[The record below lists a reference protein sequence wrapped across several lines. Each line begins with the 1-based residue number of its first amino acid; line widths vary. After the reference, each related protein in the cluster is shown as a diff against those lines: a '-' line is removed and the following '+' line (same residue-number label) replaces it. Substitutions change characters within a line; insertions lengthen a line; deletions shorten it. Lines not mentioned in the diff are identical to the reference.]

1 LSAEARSAKVEGAD
15 TLFTPQFFLI
25 WSYSFTVFLSAFQ
38 LLPTAPFHILA
49 LGGSQLEAGLFL
61 GFLTYASAASA
72 PITGAIADRIGKRRV
87 LIVASLAITVFSLL
101 YAWAPSYQVILA
113 LVLVHGVFWS
123 GLLSS
128 SNSYALDIIPISRR
142 AEGLG
147 YTGFASVFGVAVAPW
162 IGLWLFDHGGWRT
175 LCIEAAVLNLIMAAI
190 AWWLPPDKRHIHSGS
205 MHPRDLVEWP
215 VLIGAV
221 TLFLYSFSYGAI
233 TSFVAVYADS
243 VGVAPR
249 ALYFTAFC
257 LTIIATRPFIGR
269 RADRFGHA
277 RLIVPCL
284 ALIVIG
290 VWTLALAHTR
300 TMFIV
305 SAILFGVGFGSAYP
319 IFVAHLMQHVEA
331 RRRGAT
337 FGALIGAFDTGIG
350 TGSIAVGWISEHYGF
365 GRAFGIAG
373 ALALLS
379 IPYFLYM
386 EKRQWT
392 TSVSARRG

>member
-1 LSAEARSAKVEGAD
+1 MASSSSSSDK
-15 TLFTPQFFLI
+15 LFTPQFFLI

-38 LLPTAPFHILA
+38 LLPTAPFHILS

-61 GFLTYASAASA
+61 GFLTYASACSA
-72 PITGAIADRIGKRRV
+72 PITGALADRVGKRNV

-101 YAWAPSYQVILA
+101 YAWAPNYKVILG
-113 LVLVHGVFWS
+113 LVIVHGVFWS

-128 SNSYALDIIPISRR
+128 SNSYAFDIIPASRR

-162 IGLWLFDHGGWRT
+162 IGLWLFDYGGWRV
-175 LCIEAAVLNLIMAAI
+175 LCIEAAVLNAIMAAI
-190 AWWLPPDKRHIHSGS
+190 AWTLPPDKRHQ
-205 MHPRDLVEWP
+205 HPRSLHPKDLIEWP
-215 VLIGAV
+215 VLVGAF

-233 TSFVAVYADS
+233 TSFVAVYADQ

-249 ALYFTAFC
+249 ALYFTVFC
-257 LTIIATRPFIGR
+257 LTIVATRPFLGR

-284 ALIVIG
+284 AMIVIG
-290 VWTLALAHTR
+290 VWTLAIADSR
-300 TMFIV
+300 AMFVI

-319 IFVAHLMQHVEA
+319 IFVAHLMHHVEE

-350 TGSIAVGWISEHYGF
+350 TGSIAVGWISGHYGF

-379 IPYFLYM
+379 IPYFLYV

>member
-1 LSAEARSAKVEGAD
+1 LESSSSKSEK
-15 TLFTPQFFLI
+15 LFTPQFFLI

-38 LLPTAPFHILA
+38 LLPTAPFHILS

-61 GFLTYASAASA
+61 GFLTYASALSA

-87 LIVASLAITVFSLL
+87 LIIASIAITVFSLL
-101 YAWAPSYQVILA
+101 YAWAPSYHVVLA
-113 LVLVHGVFWS
+113 LVLLHGVFWS

-128 SNSYALDIIPISRR
+128 SNSYAFDIIPVSRR

-147 YTGFASVFGVAVAPW
+147 YTGFASVFGVAIAPW
-162 IGLWLFDHGGWRT
+162 IGLWIFDHGGWRL
-175 LCIEAAVLNLIMAAI
+175 LCLEAAVLNLLMAGL
-190 AWWLPPDKRHIHSGS
+190 AWLLPPDKRHAHPRS

-215 VLIGAV
+215 VLVGAV

-233 TSFVAVYADS
+233 TSFVAVYADR
-243 VGVAPR
+243 VGVSPR

-257 LTIIATRPFIGR
+257 VTIIATRPLLGR
-269 RADRFGHA
+269 YADRSGHA

-284 ALIVIG
+284 AMIVLG
-290 VWTLALAHTR
+290 VWTLAVADSRAL
-300 TMFIV
+300 FVI
-305 SAILFGVGFGSAYP
+305 SAVLFGTGFGSAYP
-319 IFVAHLMQHVEA
+319 IFIAHLMRHVAEH
-331 RRRGAT
+331 RRGAT
-337 FGALIGAFDTGIG
+337 FGAVIGAFDTGIG
-350 TGSIAVGWISEHYGF
+350 TGSIAVGWLSERYGF
-365 GRAFGIAG
+365 SRAFGIAG

-392 TSVSARRG
+392 TSVSARRA

>member
-1 LSAEARSAKVEGAD
+1 LESSSSQSDK
-15 TLFTPQFFLI
+15 LFTPQFFLI

-61 GFLTYASAASA
+61 GFLTYASASSA

-101 YAWAPSYQVILA
+101 YAWAPSYQVILG

-128 SNSYALDIIPISRR
+128 SNSYAFDIIPASRR

-162 IGLWLFDHGGWRT
+162 IGLWLFDHGGWRI
-175 LCIEAAVLNLIMAAI
+175 LCIEAALLNLIMAAI
-190 AWWLPPDKRHIHSGS
+190 AWTLPPDKLHSHSGS
-205 MHPRDLVEWP
+205 LHPRDLVEWP
-215 VLIGAV
+215 VLIGAF

-233 TSFVAVYADS
+233 TSFVAVYADQ
-243 VGVAPR
+243 VGVTPR

-257 LTIIATRPFIGR
+257 LTIVVTRPFLGR
-269 RADRFGHA
+269 RADRLGHA

-305 SAILFGVGFGSAYP
+305 SAVLFGVGFGSAYP
-319 IFVAHLMQHVEA
+319 IFIAHLMQHVEP

-337 FGALIGAFDTGIG
+337 FGAVIGAFDTGIG

-365 GRAFGIAG
+365 GRAFGVAG

>member
-1 LSAEARSAKVEGAD
+1 LESSSSSSEQ
-15 TLFTPQFFLI
+15 LFTPRFFLM
-25 WSYSFTVFLSAFQ
+25 WSYTFTVFLSAFQ
-38 LLPTAPFHILA
+38 LLPTAPFHILS

-61 GFLTYASAASA
+61 GFLTYASALSA
-72 PITGAIADRIGKRRV
+72 PLTGAIADRIGKRRV
-87 LIVASLAITVFSLL
+87 LIIASLTITGFSLL
-101 YAWAPSYQVILA
+101 YAVAPSYHVILA
-113 LVLVHGVFWS
+113 LVLIHGVFWS

-128 SNSYALDIIPISRR
+128 SSSYVIDIIPKARR

-147 YTGFASVFGVAVAPW
+147 YWGFASVMGVAVAPW

-175 LCIEAAVLNLIMAAI
+175 LCFEAAGLNLVMAAI
-190 AWWLPPDKRHIHSGS
+190 AWSLPPDKRHEHPRS

-215 VLIGAV
+215 VLVGAI

-233 TSFVAVYADS
+233 TSFVAVYAES
-243 VGVAPR
+243 VGVTPK
-249 ALYFTAFC
+249 ALYFSAFS
-257 LTIIATRPFIGR
+257 LTILATRPFIGR
-269 RADRFGHA
+269 YADRVGHA

-284 ALIVIG
+284 AMIVLG
-290 VWTLALAHTR
+290 VWVLAIADSR
-300 TMFIV
+300 AMFLV
-305 SAILFGVGFGSAYP
+305 SAVLFGVGFGSAYP
-319 IFVAHLMQHVEA
+319 IFVAHLMHHVAEH
-331 RRRGAT
+331 RRGAT

-350 TGSIAVGWISEHYGF
+350 TGSIAVGWISERYGF
-365 GRAFGIAG
+365 SRAFGIAG

>member
-1 LSAEARSAKVEGAD
+1 MENSSSSPGTDR
-15 TLFTPQFFLI
+15 LFTPQFFLI

-38 LLPTAPFHILA
+38 LLPTAPFHILS

-61 GFLTYASAASA
+61 GFLTYASACSA

-101 YAWAPSYQVILA
+101 YAMAPSYQIILG

-128 SNSYALDIIPISRR
+128 SSSYVLDIVPASRR

-147 YTGFASVFGVAVAPW
+147 YSGFASVLGVAVAPW
-162 IGLWLFDHGGWRT
+162 IGLWLFDHGGWRL
-175 LCIEAAVLNLIMAAI
+175 LCFEAAGLNAVMAVI
-190 AWWLPPDKRHIHSGS
+190 AWTLPPDKRHE
-205 MHPRDLVEWP
+205 HPRSIHPKDLVEWP

-233 TSFVAVYADS
+233 TSFVAVYAEH
-243 VGVAPR
+243 VGVER
-249 ALYFTAFC
+249 ALYFTVFC
-257 LTIIATRPFIGR
+257 FTIIATRPFIGR
-269 RADRFGHA
+269 HADRLGHA

-284 ALIVIG
+284 AMIVIG
-290 VWTLALAHTR
+290 VWTLAIADTR
-300 TMFIV
+300 TLFIV

-319 IFVAHLMQHVEA
+319 IFVAHLMHHVAEH
-331 RRRGAT
+331 RRGAT

-350 TGSIAVGWISEHYGF
+350 TGSIAVGWMSERYGF
-365 GRAFGIAG
+365 GRAFFVAG
-373 ALALLS
+373 AIALLS
-379 IPYFLYM
+379 IPYFLFM

-392 TSVSARRG
+392 TSVSARRV

>member
-1 LSAEARSAKVEGAD
+1 MASSSSSSD
-15 TLFTPQFFLI
+15 QLFTTRFFLI

-61 GFLTYASAASA
+61 GFLTYASACSA
-72 PITGAIADRIGKRRV
+72 PITGAVADRIGKRRV
-87 LIVASLAITVFSLL
+87 LIICSLAITGFSVL
-101 YAWAPSYQVILA
+101 YAFAPSYHVILG
-113 LVLVHGVFWS
+113 LVIVHGVFWS

-128 SNSYALDIIPISRR
+128 SSSYVLDIVPASRR

-147 YTGFASVFGVAVAPW
+147 YSGFASVLGIAVAPW
-162 IGLWLFDHGGWRT
+162 IGLWLFDHGGWRV
-175 LCIEAAVLNLIMAAI
+175 LCLEAAALNLMMAAI
-190 AWWLPPDKRHIHSGS
+190 AWSLPPDKRHE
-205 MHPRDLVEWP
+205 HPRSLHPADLIEWR
-215 VLIGAV
+215 VLVGAV

-233 TSFVAVYADS
+233 TSFVAVYADQLGIS
-243 VGVAPR
+243 PR
-249 ALYFTAFC
+249 ALYFTVFC
-257 LTIIATRPFIGR
+257 LTIIATRPLIGR
-269 RADRFGHA
+269 RADRLGHA

-290 VWTLALAHTR
+290 VWTLAIADSR
-300 TMFIV
+300 AMFVV

-319 IFVAHLMQHVEA
+319 IFVAHLMHHVDEH
-331 RRRGAT
+331 RRGAT
-337 FGALIGAFDTGIG
+337 FGAVIGAFDTGIG
-350 TGSIAVGWISEHYGF
+350 TGSIAVGWLSEHYGF

-379 IPYFLYM
+379 IPYFLFM

-392 TSVSARRG
+392 TSVSVRQA